1 MVKRLIWPSSIF
13 PKLRSGTV
21 QRFSRAGGK
30 YSSKN
35 LSRRIGALWQKQCRQ
50 IGSSAHI
57 SRALPERFPK
67 SGFGACGIARKT

>member
-30 YSSKN
+30 YSSKT
-35 LSRRIGALWQKQCRQ
+35 SVAA
-50 IGSSAHI
+50 SA
-57 SRALPERFPK
+57 RFGK
-67 SGFGACGIARKT
+67 SNAARLAAART